1 MSRYSRRQ
9 IVGSGSALLIGAGL
23 KGEAS
28 GAGLR
33 GGLHA
38 DVCIVGAGYAGLTA
52 AYRLKQAGAKVI
64 VLEAR
69 NRVGGR
75 SLTAGLK
82 GGGWVDFGGQ
92 WVGPTQDRFYALIKE
107 MGGETYPSPSFGEQL
122 QRGILNPNVF
132 DRTDSEMTD
141 SYPGSDL
148 VQGGFRL
155 VDDLAKTLDAE
166 KPWEHRD
173 AELLDAMTFA
183 EWLRQNIVHENAR
196 IMVGGEVSSIA
207 CASPEEISILE
218 IAFLVRACRNLNRLM
233 LSKGGAQQDRLIGGT
248 QPIAMK
254 VAQRLGAAIRLGQP
268 VRRIKWDDKGCVV
281 LSDEVNIA
289 ARHVIVAAP
298 PHLAGAIEYNPSPPT
313 DRVQVTQRWPQG
325 LVIKVQVIYS
335 EPYWR
340 ADGLCGASLD
350 YGAVVSETADSGVPE
365 QYSEKGIMTG
375 FIFSGQARKVM
386 SLSAAER
393 KKLVLEE
400 MAKRFGPKALN
411 PIEYHEM
418 NWSTQQWTRG
428 CFTGFLTPGATTLF
442 RSAVRAPVGPLHW
455 AGTETSTAWPSFI
468 EGAIRS
474 GERAVKEVKASG

>member
-38 DVCIVGAGYAGLTA
+38 DVCVVGAGYAGLTA

-166 KPWEHRD
+166 KPWE
-173 AELLDAMTFA
+173 
-183 EWLRQNIVHENAR
+183 
-196 IMVGGEVSSIA
+196 
-207 CASPEEISILE
+207 
-218 IAFLVRACRNLNRLM
+218 
-233 LSKGGAQQDRLIGGT
+233 
-248 QPIAMK
+248 
-254 VAQRLGAAIRLGQP
+254 LGM
-268 VRRIKWDDKGCVV
+268 
-281 LSDEVNIA
+281 
-289 ARHVIVAAP
+289 
-298 PHLAGAIEYNPSPPT
+298 PS
-313 DRVQVTQRWPQG
+313 
-325 LVIKVQVIYS
+325 
-335 EPYWR
+335 
-340 ADGLCGASLD
+340 C
-350 YGAVVSETADSGVPE
+350 
-365 QYSEKGIMTG
+365 
-375 FIFSGQARKVM
+375 
-386 SLSAAER
+386 
-393 KKLVLEE
+393 
-400 MAKRFGPKALN
+400 
-411 PIEYHEM
+411 
-418 NWSTQQWTRG
+418 ST
-428 CFTGFLTPGATTLF
+428 L
-442 RSAVRAPVGPLHW
+442 
-455 AGTETSTAWPSFI
+455 
-468 EGAIRS
+468 
-474 GERAVKEVKASG
+474 

>member
-1 MSRYSRRQ
+1 
-9 IVGSGSALLIGAGL
+9 
-23 KGEAS
+23 
-28 GAGLR
+28 
-33 GGLHA
+33 
-38 DVCIVGAGYAGLTA
+38 
-52 AYRLKQAGAKVI
+52 
-64 VLEAR
+64 
-69 NRVGGR
+69 
-75 SLTAGLK
+75 
-82 GGGWVDFGGQ
+82 
-92 WVGPTQDRFYALIKE
+92 
-107 MGGETYPSPSFGEQL
+107 
-122 QRGILNPNVF
+122 
-132 DRTDSEMTD
+132 
-141 SYPGSDL
+141 
-148 VQGGFRL
+148 
-155 VDDLAKTLDAE
+155 
-166 KPWEHRD
+166 
-173 AELLDAMTFA
+173 
-183 EWLRQNIVHENAR
+183 
-196 IMVGGEVSSIA
+196 MVGGEVSSIA

-325 LVIKVQVIYS
+325 LVIKVRVIYS

-400 MAKRFGPKALN
+400 MAKRFGITVP
-411 PIEYHEM
+411 PE
-418 NWSTQQWTRG
+418 SG
-428 CFTGFLTPGATTLF
+428 PTPSGAS
-442 RSAVRAPVGPLHW
+442 RCCSAVTHPA
-455 AGTETSTAWPSFI
+455 
-468 EGAIRS
+468 
-474 GERAVKEVKASG
+474 